1 MIVKDDK
8 DVHFVS
14 TRYKEIKNKLL
25 NKHSQCETK
34 FAELLIDNGFY
45 FIREKCDYKIG
56 NRWSYYDF
64 FIPSLRLYIEIDGEE
79 HSAPKQQMIDAQK
92 KRQVVA
98 HLNRLIRYTNKEVLE
113 MSGVSLN
120 DFFDRVHES
129 IKKRKTRIL
138 NLFKQNIIDSA
149 AQVWVTTNQAFGYEA
164 SFKQYFLYN
173 AERNTIYAFENLGYL
188 RIATGLSVKEVRAIL
203 ARKNNNRATKYI
215 VSTELGKCQESVVS
229 RFGVAPDR
237 IIEWTF
243 PHFTR
248 ESNNKIFTSE
258 YMFKRAADEETLRC
272 EDFDRFIQNKTEY
285 YALKDSS
292 RVIIPDYERRTF
304 LSKERD

>member
-1 MIVKDDK
+1 M
-8 DVHFVS
+8 
-14 TRYKEIKNKLL
+14 
-25 NKHSQCETK
+25 
-34 FAELLIDNGFY
+34 
-45 FIREKCDYKIG
+45 
-56 NRWSYYDF
+56 
-64 FIPSLRLYIEIDGEE
+64 
-79 HSAPKQQMIDAQK
+79 
-92 KRQVVA
+92 VA

-113 MSGVSLN
+113 ISGVSLD

-149 AQVWVTTNQAFGYEA
+149 AQVWVATNQAFGYEA

-173 AERNTIYAFENLGYL
+173 AERNAIYAFENLGYL

-215 VSTELGKCQESVVS
+215 VSAELDNCQESVVS
-229 RFGVAPDR
+229 RFGVTPDR

-258 YMFKRAADEETLRC
+258 YMFKRAAEEEALRC
-272 EDFDRFIQNKTEY
+272 EDFDKFIQNKIDY
-285 YALKDSS
+285 YAVKEPN
-292 RVIIPDYERRTF
+292 RIIIPDYERKTF
-304 LSKERD
+304 SSKERD

>member
-14 TRYKEIKNKLL
+14 TRYKGIKNKLL
-25 NKHSQCETK
+25 NKYSQCETK
-34 FAELLIDNGFY
+34 FAELLIDSGFY

-56 NRWSYYDF
+56 DRWSYYDF

-79 HSAPKQQMIDAQK
+79 HSAPKQQTIDAQK

-113 MSGVSLN
+113 ISDVSLD

-149 AQVWVTTNQAFGYEA
+149 AQVWVATNQAFGYEA
-164 SFKQYFLYN
+164 SFKKYFLYN
-173 AERNTIYAFENLGYL
+173 AERNAIYAFENLGDL

-215 VSTELGKCQESVVS
+215 VSTNFNDCQKNVLS
-229 RFGVAPDR
+229 RFGVKFDR
-237 IIEWTF
+237 IVEWKFPYFTIE
-243 PHFTR
+243 R
-248 ESNNKIFTSE
+248 NNRKSTSLQA
-258 YMFKRAADEETLRC
+258 FVRAAEEVRRY
-272 EDFDRFIQNKTEY
+272 DNFDSFIP
-285 YALKDSS
+285 S
-292 RVIIPDYERRTF
+292 
-304 LSKERD
+304 